1 MIYIC
6 ADDYGLSQSSAKHI
20 EECVKE
26 RKLNKVSV
34 FPNGVIPDFVE
45 RIDHDKLDLSLHLNL
60 VEGKCM
66 ADKEEIPLLVNENGI
81 FKHSFEGLFL
91 LSFSSKRKEMKQQI
105 KTEIRA
111 QLAYWISGIPQK
123 EPLIIDSHQ
132 HVHMIPLIFE
142 ELLAVIREEN
152 LKVQYM
158 RYPAEPVLPYLKTP
172 SLYLTYHPVNLIKQ
186 WLLKA
191 LGVVNRHSLQNAGI
205 RTGCFMG
212 ILFSGH
218 MDERRVKKV
227 LPHYLKL
234 AEKKNSDLEVLFHP
248 GYMEEGDSVLDIH
261 KTGFNKFYASSG
273 RKTEFDAVKNLE
285 I

>member
-1 MIYIC
+1 VIYIC
-6 ADDYGLSQSSAKHI
+6 ADDYGLSQSSAAHI
-20 EECVKE
+20 EQCVTE

-34 FPNGVIPDFVE
+34 FPNGVIPDFAR
-45 RIDHDKLDLSLHLNL
+45 RINHDKLDLTLHLNL
-60 VEGKCM
+60 VEGKCL
-66 ADKEEIPLLVNENGI
+66 AEKEEIPLLVSENGY
-81 FKHSFEGLFL
+81 FKHSFEGLLL
-91 LSFSSKRKEMKQQI
+91 LSLSPKQKAFRQQI

-111 QLAYWISGIPQK
+111 QLAYWVEHIPQD

-142 ELLAVIREEN
+142 ELMSVIRAEK

-158 RYPAEPVLPYLKTP
+158 RYPAEPILPYVKTP
-172 SLYLTYHPVNLIKQ
+172 SLYLTYCPVNLVKQ

-191 LGVVNRHSLQNAGI
+191 LGAVNRKELKKSGI
-205 RTGCFMG
+205 RTGYFMG

-218 MDERRVKKV
+218 MDEKRVRKV

-234 AEKKNSDLEVLFHP
+234 AEKKNMDLEILFHP
-248 GYMEEGDSVLDIH
+248 GYMDAGDTVLDTH
-261 KTGFNKFYASSG
+261 KAGFNRFYASNG
-273 RKTEFDAVKNLE
+273 RKVEFDALQNLE